1 MRTNGQMDK
10 ETKDPRMCRASGEY
24 SIFPARG
31 LNNLNQDFVNNN
43 NMYPLYQSTNGGI
56 LSSIT
61 TPEKKDTY
69 GTIIKKNKKQV
80 LPVVFTQMGCCSAKW
95 AILFGLR
102 KLKYHTQRLNKEP
115 IREITIL

>member
-10 ETKDPRMCRASGEY
+10 GTKDPRMCRASGEY

-69 GTIIKKNKKQV
+69 GTIIKKKQKTGPAGRFYPNGM
-80 LPVVFTQMGCCSAKW
+80 LFCQMGYTFWVTK
-95 AILFGLR
+95 
-102 KLKYHTQRLNKEP
+102 T
-115 IREITIL
+115 EISHSTFK